1 MKRYDSAGSVA
12 GTGGRV
18 RCDVGD
24 FEIPV
29 EWFQRDISGGDEQR
43 TFKAWAANEATNN
56 AGPVAGE
63 TYTFKSTELRLIS
76 TETSIPGGAVQLEMR
91 ALPPIG
97 GATLN
102 TVQHTA
108 VCASSRLSQVA
119 RPDYRN
125 VTYRVHAQCA
135 DPPEQPWEIST
146 GSERAA
152 LDNCW

>member
-1 MKRYDSAGSVA
+1 MFDAGGSVPGA
-12 GTGGRV
+12 GGRV
-18 RCDVGD
+18 RYDAGD

-29 EWFQRDISGGDEQR
+29 EWFQRDISGGDERR
-43 TFKAWAANEATNN
+43 TFKAWTANEATND

-63 TYTFKSTELRLIS
+63 TYTFNSTELRLIS
-76 TETSIPGGAVQLEMR
+76 SETSIPGGAVQLEMR

-108 VCASSRLSQVA
+108 GRASSRLSQVA

-125 VTYRVHAQCA
+125 VAYRVHAQRA
-135 DPPEQPWEIST
+135 DPPEQLWEIST
-146 GSERAA
+146 GDRKSVV
-152 LDNCW
+152 